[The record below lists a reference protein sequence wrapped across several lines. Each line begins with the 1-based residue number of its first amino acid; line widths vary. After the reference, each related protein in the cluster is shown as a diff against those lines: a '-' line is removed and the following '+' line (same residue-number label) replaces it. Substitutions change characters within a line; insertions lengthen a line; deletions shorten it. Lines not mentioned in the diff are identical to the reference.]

1 MSSPE
6 KWVGRSVE
14 RFEDEALLTGRA
26 RFIDDL
32 EPASG
37 LCHAAILRSPYG
49 CADILRVDASA
60 AQRLPGILGV
70 LTPDDVAAMSKPI
83 GNLVSRKLSYF
94 PIAVGR
100 ARYFGEP
107 VAVVV
112 AESRYIAEDA
122 LDLIEVEYA
131 SRTAVVDPEAA
142 ASGCSP
148 RYAWHQ
154 CRARTV
160 VSLRRS

>member
-1 MSSPE
+1 MSLPE

-32 EPASG
+32 EPTSG

-70 LTPDDVAAMSKPI
+70 LD
-83 GNLVSRKLSYF
+83 SR
-94 PIAVGR
+94 
-100 ARYFGEP
+100 
-107 VAVVV
+107 
-112 AESRYIAEDA
+112 
-122 LDLIEVEYA
+122 
-131 SRTAVVDPEAA
+131 
-142 ASGCSP
+142 
-148 RYAWHQ
+148 
-154 CRARTV
+154 
-160 VSLRRS
+160 